1 MNKLIAR
8 IRKNSREQVHVEL
21 SEFGPEAGKVF
32 NMVAARVHYDAGSGQ
47 YRPGKNG
54 LNVQVKLLPELVTAL
69 QQAEAEARAAGVL
82 LDEVDE
88 DPAPELTPLDAG

>member
-1 MNKLIAR
+1 M
-8 IRKNSREQVHVEL
+8 
-21 SEFGPEAGKVF
+21 
-32 NMVAARVHYDAGSGQ
+32 
-47 YRPGKNG
+47 
-54 LNVQVKLLPELVTAL
+54 NVQVKLLPELVTAL

>member
-1 MNKLIAR
+1 MDKTITTIKKNQR
-8 IRKNSREQVHVEL
+8 EEIRVAL
-21 SEFGPEAGKVF
+21 SVF
-32 NMVAARVHYDAGSGQ
+32 TKDGATYHMVSARVHHDDGSGQ